1 MLEAVKRQLKMTY
14 DHAILSYAMSILG
27 FLAAMI
33 MWIVMRGVLRE
44 EAQYVPLGTVMALVL
59 CGICILFSQIFQTK
73 LLFNLEIS
81 MGSTRRTFFLSYL
94 LVQALYNAGNY
105 ILLVLLVLLE
115 KKIRPFLVARNVA
128 AGKKAELIWSWT
140 IRYGFPALLVFT
152 IISILFGT
160 LWMYFGKVAGVIL
173 WTLWM
178 ALCLGAPN
186 IADAVTD
193 APNSILGRIGLGIA
207 GIVSFFSGAI
217 GIITGIIILAVVFA
231 AIYYMIQRQAVQF

>member
-81 MGSTRRTFFLSYL
+81 MGSTRSVGTGI
-94 LVQALYNAGNY
+94 VQCRKLYSSGSSGT
-105 ILLVLLVLLE
+105 
-115 KKIRPFLVARNVA
+115 
-128 AGKKAELIWSWT
+128 AGKE
-140 IRYGFPALLVFT
+140 
-152 IISILFGT
+152 
-160 LWMYFGKVAGVIL
+160 
-173 WTLWM
+173 
-178 ALCLGAPN
+178 N
-186 IADAVTD
+186 Q
-193 APNSILGRIGLGIA
+193 
-207 GIVSFFSGAI
+207 AI
-217 GIITGIIILAVVFA
+217 PGSS
-231 AIYYMIQRQAVQF
+231 